1 MKVLIT
7 GGTNGMDH
15 LFQWRSVEASYAN
28 LAIPQHTRFSATS
41 LD

>member
-7 GGTNGMDH
+7 GGTNGIDN

-28 LAIPQHTRFSATS
+28 LAIPQHTMFSATS